1 MATDAAVFVG
11 IDVSKEWVD
20 VAVRC
25 TGETWRVSQGQEGVD
40 TLILQVQPLNPQCVV
55 MEATGGYEMPL
66 STALAAAGIPVA
78 VVNPRQVR
86 DFARSQG
93 RLAKT
98 DRIDAAVIAHFGEVS
113 GLTAQPLVPAAA
125 RELEAL
131 VSRRRQVIQMRT
143 AELQHRQRTLP
154 VIQHRIDR
162 IVAALEEELHDL
174 DSELTQRLRE
184 SPLWR
189 EREELLRSV
198 PGIGSVTVFSLMAD
212 LPELGSL
219 DRREAAAIVG
229 VAPLNRDSGKFRGS
243 RRCWGGRAHVR
254 AALYMATLVGVRHN
268 PVLRA
273 FYERLVLAGKAKKV
287 ALTACMRKLI
297 TILNAML
304 KHHTTWN
311 PQNA

>member
-1 MATDAAVFVG
+1 MSTDVPVFIG

-20 VAVRC
+20 VAVRS
-25 TGETWRVSQGQEGVD
+25 TGDTWRVSQDQEGIDDLV
-40 TLILQVQPLNPQCVV
+40 VQFQSLNPQCVV
-55 MEATGGYEMPL
+55 MEATGGYEMPMA
-66 STALAAAGIPVA
+66 TALAAAGVPVA

-93 RLAKT
+93 KLAKT

-113 GLTAQPLVPAAA
+113 GVVAQPLVPAAA

-131 VSRRRQVIQMRT
+131 VTRRRQVIQMRT

-154 VIQHRIDR
+154 VVQHRIDR

-268 PVLRA
+268 PILRA